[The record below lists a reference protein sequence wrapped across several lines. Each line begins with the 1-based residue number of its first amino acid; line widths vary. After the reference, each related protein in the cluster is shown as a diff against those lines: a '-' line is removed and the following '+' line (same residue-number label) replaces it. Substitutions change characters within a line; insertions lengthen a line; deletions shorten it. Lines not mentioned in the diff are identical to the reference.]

1 MPVLLPSL
9 RHPLSQPV
17 RLTALP
23 KGEPRDAAVSA
34 RQITICL
41 FMGKNILFRR
51 LGWHPAKR
59 HAVVIFL
66 PADPVEAVF
75 LGRVLRELGKDRKQ
89 GILHA

>member
-1 MPVLLPSL
+1 MIRQQAFLRCLPDN
-9 RHPLSQPV
+9 LSF
-17 RLTALP
+17 TE
-23 KGEPRDAAVSA
+23 KIS
-34 RQITICL
+34 
-41 FMGKNILFRR
+41 LFRR

-59 HAVVIFL
+59 HAVIIFL